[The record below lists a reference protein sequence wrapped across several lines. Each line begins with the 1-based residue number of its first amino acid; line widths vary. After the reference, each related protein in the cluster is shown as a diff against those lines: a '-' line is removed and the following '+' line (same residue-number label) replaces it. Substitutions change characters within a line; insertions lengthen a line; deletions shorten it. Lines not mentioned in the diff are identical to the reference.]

1 MLSAL
6 CRYYRMQQTGYEWK
20 ESGVIDPTALA
31 VLKEDSQRQVGDQAA
46 LDVLLCIVKGCQI
59 AI

>member
-1 MLSAL
+1 VLSAL

-20 ESGVIDPTALA
+20 ESGLIDPTALA

-46 LDVLLCIVKGCQI
+46 LDVLAVYCEGL
-59 AI
+59 